1 METIK
6 LAEAFVRL
14 EEQVLNLKHENEEL
28 KEALKLAIS
37 LLEKEGY
44 NALGCEL
51 KELLK

>member
-6 LAEAFVRL
+6 LVEAFNRL

-28 KEALKLAIS
+28 KKALKWAIS

-44 NALGCEL
+44 NAIGSEL